1 MKENQH
7 VSSIS
12 VVGNYIPSR
21 SLPNCILI
29 ISFQIEA
36 APAEKNKGG
45 GRKVI
50 ASVY

>member
-7 VSSIS
+7 LSSIS
-12 VVGNYIPSR
+12 VVGNYIPSQ
-21 SLPNCILI
+21 SLSNCILI

-45 GRKVI
+45 RKVI
-50 ASVY
+50 ASIY

>member
-12 VVGNYIPSR
+12 VVGDYIPSW

-29 ISFQIEA
+29 ILFQIEA
-36 APAEKNKGG
+36 APAEKIKEEEE
-45 GRKVI
+45 K
-50 ASVY
+50 